1 MRRPLPVSMAR
12 AWRPPPAAKVRSLV
26 ILLHGY
32 GSNGADLI
40 SLSHYWR
47 GLLPHTAFVS
57 PNAPQMLPGMRRRP
71 TSGGRSPALSP
82 ASAGRAPPRPRPS
95 FRPSSTRSSPRHGL
109 DESRLALVGFSQ
121 GTMMSLHAA
130 ASRERPVAGVVGFS
144 GMVADDAAIASAR
157 SKPPVL
163 LIHGDADPM
172 IPIAAFH
179 RAKTTLESAGF
190 PLATHVS
197 QGLVHSI
204 DAAGLHLAGGFL
216 ARSLSGA

>member
-1 MRRPLPVSMAR
+1 MHRKWFLE
-12 AWRPPPAAKVRSLV
+12 WRK
-26 ILLHGY
+26 
-32 GSNGADLI
+32 
-40 SLSHYWR
+40 
-47 GLLPHTAFVS
+47 
-57 PNAPQMLPGMRRRP
+57 P
-71 TSGGRSPALSP
+71 TSGGRSPASSP
-82 ASAGRAPPRPRPS
+82 ASAGRAPAQAAPILQA
-95 FRPSSTRSSPRHGL
+95 FIDEELARHGV

-130 ASRERPVAGVVGFS
+130 AGRERPVAGVVGFS

-157 SKPPVL
+157 SKPPIL

-197 QGLVHSI
+197 QGFVHSI

-216 ARSLSGA
+216 ARSLA